1 MTTDS
6 DWTESYSGSGE
17 WLTDSEPPAL
27 WVNAPVPDYLVFS
40 GIPTPAGTPRAI
52 ITTQT
57 RCEGCG
63 HSLTAGGFRAKLEL
77 PPAVG
82 RFRHERCLPFPED
95 DPPPNRPGISFVP
108 TITTL
113 PADLTAW
120 SIGDTDRPDYRH
132 ARDIPDRL
140 FLAAVDA
147 ATLDGAGWATRW
159 HVGMV
164 LGGLPLQPFVDEVPG
179 VPAKVVLAK
188 ARRLIRRGLLSGC
201 DCGCRGDFE
210 LTAKGIAELGSN
222 P

>member
-1 MTTDS
+1 M
-6 DWTESYSGSGE
+6 
-17 WLTDSEPPAL
+17 PPA
-27 WVNAPVPDYLVFS
+27 
-40 GIPTPAGTPRAI
+40 AGR
-52 ITTQT
+52 
-57 RCEGCG
+57 
-63 HSLTAGGFRAKLEL
+63 
-77 PPAVG
+77 V
-82 RFRHERCLPFPED
+82 RHERCLPFPED
-95 DPPPNRPGISFVP
+95 DPPPPNRPGISFVP

-132 ARDIPDRL
+132 AKDIPDRR

-147 ATLDGAGWATRW
+147 ARRGRVVTSDGVGSATRW
-159 HVGMV
+159 DVGMV